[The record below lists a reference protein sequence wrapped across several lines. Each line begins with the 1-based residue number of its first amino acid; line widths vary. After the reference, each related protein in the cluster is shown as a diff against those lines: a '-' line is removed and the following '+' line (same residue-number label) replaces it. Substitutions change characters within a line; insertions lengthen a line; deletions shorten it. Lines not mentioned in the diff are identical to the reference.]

1 MKDCIKVIQ
10 GLSADFK
17 IGDRLYRGEGGGLKL
32 LLTFENKISKHS
44 VRQSKLAL
52 NTP

>member
-10 GLSADFK
+10 GLSARFQN
-17 IGDRLYRGEGGGLKL
+17 RGQMISGGAFLKV
-32 LLTFENKISKHS
+32 LLTFENISKHS
-44 VRQSKLAL
+44 ARQSKLAL